1 MSNLNS
7 AASLSIANNFAITCS
22 RKPPKKAFMR
32 QTITPLERPLD
43 LTVTIP
49 GSKSITNRALL
60 LAAFAKGESRLSG
73 ILLSDDTWAAL
84 KALKSLG
91 VRIDLDEEN
100 LVCKVQG
107 CAGIF
112 SKKTGRVY
120 CQDAGTTGR
129 FLLAACASQ
138 AGEYLVEA
146 SEQLSKRPLNDLVQ
160 ALVALGADISGP
172 NPGHFPLTVKG
183 EKLSGGE
190 IAISGK
196 TSSQFVSAL
205 MLIAPYM
212 KADLLLKVSELI
224 SKPYVTMTQKMMKS
238 FGVNIAGNVIAAGQC
253 YQACDYVV
261 EPDLS
266 SASYFFA
273 AAAVTGGQITVKNID
288 RENCLQGD
296 IGFLT
301 VLEKMGCVV
310 EQLADAV
317 KVTGPK
323 QLQGVTV
330 DMGDISDTMMTLAAI
345 APFADGLTYITNIA
359 NTRVKECDRIDA
371 MSSNL
376 KRLGVKVE
384 EGEDFMKIYPGP
396 VNAGVI
402 DSFHDHRIAMAFSL
416 VGLKQEGIVI
426 DGSEC
431 IRKTFPGFF
440 ELWPGR

>member
-1 MSNLNS
+1 MQ
-7 AASLSIANNFAITCS
+7 
-22 RKPPKKAFMR
+22 K
-32 QTITPLERPLD
+32 TITFLERPLD

-60 LAAFAKGESRLSG
+60 LAALAKGESRLSG
-73 ILLSDDTWAAL
+73 MLLSDDTWAAL
-84 KALKSLG
+84 KALQSLG
-91 VRIDLDEEN
+91 VAIDLDEEN
-100 LVCKVQG
+100 LECKVTG

-112 SKKTGRVY
+112 PKQSARVY

-146 SEQLSKRPLNDLVQ
+146 SEQLSRRPLNDLVQ
-160 ALVALGADISGP
+160 ALVSLGADISGP

-183 EKLSGGE
+183 KKLAGGD
-190 IAISGK
+190 IQISGK

-212 KADLLLKVSELI
+212 QADLSLKVSELI
-224 SKPYVTMTQKMMKS
+224 SKPYVTMTEKMMAS
-238 FGVNIAGNVIAAGQC
+238 FGVKISANVIAAGQC

-273 AAAVTGGQITVKNID
+273 AAAVTGGQVTVKNID
-288 RENCLQGD
+288 RDNCLQGD
-296 IGFLT
+296 VDFLT
-301 VLEKMGCVV
+301 VLEKMGCSV
-310 EQLADAV
+310 EQLAGAI
-317 KVTGPK
+317 KVIGPK

-345 APFADGLTYITNIA
+345 APFASGVIHITNIA
-359 NTRVKECDRIDA
+359 NTRVKECDRIHA

-376 KRLGVKVE
+376 QRLGVKVE
-384 EGEDFMKIYPGP
+384 EGEDFMKIHPGP

-416 VGLKQEGIVI
+416 VGLKQEGIII

-431 IRKTFPGFF
+431 TRKTFPDFF
-440 ELWPGR
+440 ELWPTK

>member
-1 MSNLNS
+1 
-7 AASLSIANNFAITCS
+7 
-22 RKPPKKAFMR
+22 MR
-32 QTITPLERPLD
+32 QAISPLAKPLN
-43 LTVTIP
+43 LMVVIP

-60 LAAFAKGESRLSG
+60 LAALAEDESRLSG
-73 ILLSDDTWAAL
+73 ILLSDDTWAAI
-84 KALKSLG
+84 KALHSLG
-91 VRIDLDEEN
+91 VSIELDEEK
-100 LVCKVQG
+100 LECKVQG

-112 SKKTGRVY
+112 PKKVARVY

-129 FLLAACASQ
+129 FLLAACANQS
-138 AGEYLVEA
+138 GEYLIEA
-146 SEQLSKRPLNDLVQ
+146 SEQLSRRPLNDLVQ
-160 ALVALGADISGP
+160 ALVALGATVEGP
-172 NPGHFPLTVKG
+172 KPGHFPLTVKG
-183 EKLSGGE
+183 KKLGGGE
-190 IAISGK
+190 LVISGK

-212 KADLLLKVSELI
+212 QADLSLKVSELI
-224 SKPYVTMTQKMMKS
+224 SKPYVTMTEKMMAS
-238 FGVNIAGNVIAAGQC
+238 FGVKVSDNVVAAGQC
-253 YQACDYVV
+253 YQGCDYVV

-273 AAAVTGGQITVKNID
+273 AAAVTGGQVTVKNID

-301 VLEKMGCVV
+301 VLEKMGCTV
-310 EQLADAV
+310 EQLTNAI
-317 KVTGPK
+317 KVIGPK
-323 QLQGVTV
+323 QLQGVSV

-345 APFADGLTYITNIA
+345 APFANGVTHITNIA
-359 NTRVKECDRIDA
+359 NTRVKESDRIHA

-376 KRLGVKVE
+376 QRLGVRVE
-384 EGEDFMKIYPGP
+384 EGEDFIKIHPGS

-431 IRKTFPGFF
+431 VGKTFPNFF
-440 ELWPGR
+440 ELWPSSF